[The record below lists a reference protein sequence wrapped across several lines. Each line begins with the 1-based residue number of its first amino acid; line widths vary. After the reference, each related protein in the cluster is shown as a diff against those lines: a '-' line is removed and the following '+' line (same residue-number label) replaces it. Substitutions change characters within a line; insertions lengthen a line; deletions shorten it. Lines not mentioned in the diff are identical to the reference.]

1 MAARSLGSV
10 EVAIPAQAVLG
21 ECPRWDAAASRLSW
35 VDVKAGAL
43 HLFDPATRQ
52 DRRYELG
59 AMAGAAAPT
68 EGGELL
74 VALADRVVLVDPGD
88 GSTRALVR
96 FPHPRPDMRTNDG
109 ACDPA
114 GRFWVGSTQL
124 EFSHAAGALY
134 RLARGVLE
142 RVLDDVTLSNG
153 IGWSPDGRLMYYVDS
168 LTYRVDVLDFDVESG
183 TVAGRRELIGLSRE
197 DGVPDGLA
205 VDDNGCIWL
214 ALYGGACV
222 RRYGPDGSLDGVLS
236 LPVNKVTACCFGG
249 DDGHSLYVTTAAG
262 RQPLSGSVFVADV
275 GVGGPPAHA
284 YRG

>member
-1 MAARSLGSV
+1 MAMRSLGSV
-10 EVAIPAQAVLG
+10 EVAIRAEAILG
-21 ECPRWDAAASRLSW
+21 ECPRWDAAARRLSW
-35 VDVKAGAL
+35 VDVEAGAL
-43 HLFDPATRQ
+43 HLFDPATRE
-52 DRRYELG
+52 DRGYELG

-74 VALADRVVLVDPGD
+74 VALADRIVLVDPAD
-88 GSTRALVR
+88 GSTRDLATI
-96 FPHPRPDMRTNDG
+96 PHPRPDMRTNDG

-124 EFSHAAGALY
+124 ESAHAAGALY
-134 RLARGVLE
+134 RLASGVLE
-142 RVLDDVTLSNG
+142 RVLDGVTLSNG

-168 LTYRVDVLDFDVESG
+168 LTYRVDVLDFDLDAG
-183 TVAGRRELIGLSRE
+183 TVAARHELVGVSQA

-205 VDDNGCIWL
+205 VDDDGCIWL

-222 RRYGPDGSLDGVLS
+222 RRYGPDGLLDGVLS
-236 LPVNKVTACCFGG
+236 LPVKKVTACCFGG
-249 DDGHSLYVTTAAG
+249 DDGRSLYVTTAAG

-275 GVGGPPAHA
+275 GVGGPPAHH